1 LWGEQAMRD
10 DLEIKLQAKNE
21 TLEHCCDNCSK
32 LYWEACVGIHF
43 SCYLFDRVEG
53 CKKAL
58 DMYAERL
65 GKLIDRE

>member
-1 LWGEQAMRD
+1 MIKD

-32 LYWEACVGIHF
+32 RYWEACVGIRF
-43 SCYLFDRVEG
+43 SCYSFDRVEG

-58 DMYAERL
+58 DVYAERL
-65 GKLIDRE
+65 EKLMDRKN